1 MAELGSVM
9 SALALVMAAVFGAAL
24 LVRRLLPIFAQHS
37 HGEGPLQRLGM
48 LALTPQCSVAVVRVG
63 QETLVLGLTA
73 HSMTL
78 LTKIGEAFEQ
88 SAIRNPQSAI
98 ERVEE
103 LNS

>member
-1 MAELGSVM
+1 MAELGSMM
-9 SALALVMAAVFGAAL
+9 SALALVVAAVFGVAL
-24 LVRRLLPIFAQHS
+24 LVRRLLPVFAQHS
-37 HGEGPLQRLGM
+37 RGDRSPKRLGM

-73 HSMTL
+73 HNVTL

-98 ERVEE
+98 KRVEE